1 MHSVGFY
8 SPLKYL
14 KVVLASLMT
23 IKDQVTKL
31 SYIEDDNDSALNQ
44 IATSI
49 QGREANSRNSIF
61 FIFLL

>member
-14 KVVLASLMT
+14 EVVSATLTT

-31 SYIEDDNDSALNQ
+31 SYIEDDMDSASNQ
-44 IATSI
+44 VTTSI
-49 QGREANSRNSIF
+49 
-61 FIFLL
+61 

>member
-14 KVVLASLMT
+14 KVVLATLTT

-31 SYIEDDNDSALNQ
+31 SYIEDDMDSASNQ
-44 IATSI
+44 IASSI
-49 QGREANSRNSIF
+49 
-61 FIFLL
+61 

>member
-14 KVVLASLMT
+14 KVLATLTT

-49 QGREANSRNSIF
+49 
-61 FIFLL
+61 